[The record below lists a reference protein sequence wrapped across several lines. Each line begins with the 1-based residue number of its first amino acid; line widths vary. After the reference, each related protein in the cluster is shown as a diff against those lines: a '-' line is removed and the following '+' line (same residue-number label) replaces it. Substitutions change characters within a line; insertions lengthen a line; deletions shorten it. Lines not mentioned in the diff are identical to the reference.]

1 MVKRWNQTG
10 VAAALLA
17 LALAAAANGEHATP
31 IRETPLFSS
40 PGAGSQKVAQV
51 QRGRD
56 LTVLER
62 SSADGQAWLKV
73 SMAADEAQVSREV
86 TGWVPGQPVVSA
98 STANGDEIV
107 YGQAV
112 ASERQA
118 EERGG
123 RRGAAQDAMRLYA
136 RVAEF
141 FPGSPRAVEA
151 AWRAA
156 DIRWQL
162 AKSDFARSGTPPD
175 EKYLRDFIA
184 KYPQSKQAEL
194 AAFDLLDAKLC
205 PEWRGLAE
213 CPEKESALYEQYA
226 REHPQSAKAPEALY
240 NAAWRQAALSDI
252 YRIDGN
258 AAKSDAARKKATELA
273 RQIADQFPQTDW
285 KPRAAGLIY
294 KLEKKIAVFGMIE

>member
-17 LALAAAANGEHATP
+17 LALYAAPSSEHATL
-31 IRETPLFSS
+31 IRETPLYGSAGASS
-40 PGAGSQKVAQV
+40 QRVAQV

-62 SSADGQAWLKV
+62 GSADGQLWLKV

-86 TGWVPGQPVVSA
+86 TGWVPAQAVVSA

-107 YGQAV
+107 FGQAV

-136 RVAEF
+136 RAVEL

-151 AWRAA
+151 AWRSA

-162 AKSDFARSGTPPD
+162 AKSDFLRSGTPLD

-194 AAFDLLDAKLC
+194 AAYDLLDAKLC

-258 AAKSDAARKKATELA
+258 AAKSDAARKKATALA
-273 RQIADQFPQTDW
+273 QQISSQFPQTDW

-294 KLEKKIAVFGMIE
+294 KLEKKIPVFGAIE